1 MYLLSFGV
9 RIEDLKTRSCV
20 SHEDANSI
28 REHIGIFA
36 RVMNRRNV
44 DVCIMLASSF
54 SVTVLLLFDGIASTM
69 DFNIFKNRPDITGI
83 LFENIKFK
91 ITGKVGSFRLGFQI
105 NGRNGIDADI
115 FWFNRCDSMT
125 GIYHVDQIARFIDE
139 QWSPRRI
146 DRLFDELDIVF
157 SLDTI
162 KEALKTNQQRYIE
175 LVECKTRCPHKYNK
189 WHAALEA
196 ELNAYK
202 SIFLSWTAFDLIKMR
217 GRSYEVYP
225 PRKRRRLNDQ
235 MVEITTNQCSSST
248 NGELQALCDPNNT
261 LNVKS
266 EHNEKDIKALQQIIK
281 DLQDQVDALKQE
293 NTKLKQGQHCAT
305 CNLENAATIKSE
317 HDEKEFIS
325 MRQRIEYLEY
335 QLDAQKRQN
344 QRRISDMLLR
354 MKALKEMAIKGS
366 DPLYDSVSM
375 HSDNKTKNRKYSRNC
390 HQLRKKVMHR
400 DDGNMVLTLDLR
412 DSRKSRRFQKA
423 ICEFWRANS
432 NLNGVLDHSLAE
444 LVIAQESY
452 DVVEVLEEFV
462 ISKPHRIPS
471 LIGQKGLRA
480 KRNIPRN
487 TCLGQYVGV
496 TYLKEEYLQIFENSS
511 EVYLRNMYAF
521 DLKVDVDGKE
531 VELVLDGYA
540 LTRMIGESGHLTR
553 INDCRLDIHQ
563 PRPTN
568 DDRMFENVEIV
579 QCKVNGWPVVF
590 VVNSKDINAGE
601 ELCAWFGEN
610 FGDAMKGWDENMKWR
625 HRIRMCLDSQV
636 VDEERDALINDPHD
650 VYD

>member
-1 MYLLSFGV
+1 MF
-9 RIEDLKTRSCV
+9 
-20 SHEDANSI
+20 
-28 REHIGIFA
+28 
-36 RVMNRRNV
+36 
-44 DVCIMLASSF
+44 DVCFLLASLF
-54 SVTVLLLFDGIASTM
+54 SVTVLLPFDGTASTM

-91 ITGKVGSFRLGFQI
+91 ITGKAGSFRLGFQI

-115 FWFNRCDSMT
+115 FWFNRCDNMT
-125 GIYHVDQIARFIDE
+125 GIYHIDQIARFIDE

-146 DRLFDELDIVF
+146 DRLFDELDIIF

-162 KEALKTNQQRYIE
+162 KQALKTNQQRHIE
-175 LVECKTRCPHKYNK
+175 LVECKKRCPYKYNK
-189 WHAALEA
+189 WRESLEA

-217 GRSYEVYP
+217 GRSYEVSP

-235 MVEITTNQCSSST
+235 MVEITTNQCTNKIDQFDKGSSST
-248 NGELQALCDPNNT
+248 NGELRALCDPNNT
-261 LNVKS
+261 HDVKS
-266 EHNEKDIKALQQIIK
+266 EHNRKDIKALLQIVK
-281 DLQDQVDALKQE
+281 DLQHQVDAMKQE
-293 NTKLKQGQHCAT
+293 NTKLKQGHYCVT
-305 CNLENAATIKSE
+305 CNLENADKIKLE
-317 HDEKEFIS
+317 HDEQEFIS

-335 QLDAQKRQN
+335 QLNAQKRQN
-344 QRRISDMLLR
+344 QRRISDMVLR
-354 MKALKEMAIKGS
+354 MKALKAMAIKGS
-366 DPLYDSVSM
+366 DPLCDSVSM
-375 HSDNKTKNRKYSRNC
+375 HHDNKTKTRKYSRNC

-400 DDGNMVLTLDLR
+400 DDGNMVLTLDLG

-496 TYLKEEYLQIFENSS
+496 TYLKDEYLQIFENSS
-511 EVYLRNMYAF
+511 EIYLRNMYAF

-540 LTRMIGESGHLTR
+540 LSRMIGESGHLIR

-563 PRPTN
+563 QLPSN
-568 DDRMFENVEIV
+568 DDGNFENVEIV
-579 QCKVNGWPVVF
+579 ECKVNGWPVVF
-590 VVNSKDINAGE
+590 VVSSSDINAGD

-610 FGDAMKGWDENMKWR
+610 FGDAMKGCDEKMKWR
-625 HRIRMCLDSQV
+625 HRIRMCLDSQAI
-636 VDEERDALINDPHD
+636 DEERDALINDRHD
-650 VYD
+650 IDD